1 MLRLLIIDDHAIVR
15 HGLRQI
21 VAETDDIRVEAEAEN
36 SAQAI
41 RLIRDRSFDVVLLD
55 ISLPDKNGIETLK
68 QIRREQNS
76 VRVLMLTS
84 HPEDEFGVRALK
96 AGAAGYLTK
105 QSAASQ
111 LVTAIRQVASG
122 RKYISPGLAEELA
135 RTLGADSDKAPHE
148 LLSDREYQI
157 FIMIAQGKA
166 LSEMAAALS
175 LSPKTVSVYR
185 SRILEKMKLKNNVE
199 LTHYAV
205 KGGLVS

>member
-1 MLRLLIIDDHAIVR
+1 MLSLLIVDDHAIVR

-36 SAQAI
+36 SAQAV
-41 RLIRDRSFDVVLLD
+41 RMMRERPFDVVLLD

-68 QIRREQNS
+68 QLRREQPGAK
-76 VRVLMLTS
+76 VLMLTS

-105 QSAASQ
+105 QSAAAQ
-111 LVTAIRQVASG
+111 LVTAIRQVAGG
-122 RKYISPGLAEELA
+122 RKYISPALAEELA
-135 RTLGADSDKAPHE
+135 RVIGDDTEKPPHAQ
-148 LLSDREYQI
+148 LSDREYQT
-157 FIMIAQGKA
+157 FIMIAQGKS
-166 LSEMAAALS
+166 LSEMASVLS

-185 SRILEKMKLKNNVE
+185 SRVLEKMRLKNNVE

-205 KGGLVS
+205 KNGLVS